1 MNPHINFAFR
11 PEILELRP
19 YFVPPAQGM
28 IKLDAME
35 NPFRLPVEVQNLLAQ
50 KLSALSINRY
60 PDANLASVKEGF
72 HTLMAPPLGA
82 DIVIGN
88 GSDEILQLL
97 LMAANRS
104 DAVIMGVEPSFV
116 MYRLLSQ
123 YLGLNY
129 IGIPLNQDFTFPFD
143 IFIKNVKEHQPTLI
157 FLAYPNNPTGNCY
170 NKDEIIKIIEHA
182 PGLVVI
188 DEAYYAF
195 TDFSFLPYL
204 MKYPNVVIV
213 RTVSKLGMAGLR
225 LGCAFGHPDWI
236 RPLEGLRLPYNI
248 NCFTQA
254 AFEVLVEYNA
264 LFTEQTHYICK
275 ERSLLYQQLRSTK
288 GIQAV
293 WLSECNFLLIRVAN
307 APHTHSELKN
317 QGILVKLLHGTHPLL
332 EHVVRVSIGS
342 SAENKQ
348 FLAILNKIV
357 C

>member
-1 MNPHINFAFR
+1 MNPYINFAFR

-19 YFVPPAQGM
+19 YFVPPAHGM

-35 NPFRLPVEVQNLLAQ
+35 NPFGLPIEIQELLAH
-50 KLSALSINRY
+50 KLSQLSINRY
-60 PDANLASVKEGF
+60 PDASLSSVKESF
-72 HTLMAPPLGA
+72 RTLMSPPLGA

-97 LMAANRS
+97 LMAANRP

-116 MYRLLSQ
+116 MYRLISQ

-129 IGIPLNQDFTFPFD
+129 IGIPLNQDFTFPYE
-143 IFIKNVKEHQPTLI
+143 IFIKTIKERQPSLI
-157 FLAYPNNPTGNCY
+157 FLAHPNNPTSNCY
-170 NKDEIIKIIEHA
+170 SLDEIIHVIEQA

-195 TDFSFLPYL
+195 TDFSFLPQL
-204 MKYPNVVIV
+204 MKYPNLIIV

-264 LFTEQTHYICK
+264 LFIEQTQHIRK
-275 ERSLLYQQLRSTK
+275 ERAILYQALRNTK

-293 WLSECNFLLIRVAN
+293 WPSECNFLLMRVAN
-307 APHTHSELKN
+307 APSVHSELKN

-332 EHVVRVSIGS
+332 EHVIRVSIGS
-342 SAENKQ
+342 SIENKQ
-348 FLAILNKIV
+348 FLATLNKLV